1 MAKKQAYKHYS
12 LMVPDGGQLISGSNS
27 QDTAGATNYVE
38 KVNFRRETD
47 GEVRREG
54 WGRIHSDDIDVS
66 KVDIDESPVRL
77 LHQFESEGEKV
88 LIAGAGDKLYSFNES
103 TNTWSKIA
111 EELFNLDEINY
122 TSTMTSIA
130 TNYGLKAKRW
140 EVVSIDGYCIIN
152 NGVDLPLYYR
162 NGWPCAFPLF
172 SLRERGIVRVGT
184 ISEFDGRLFIADVEY
199 FDETIDNNFSY
210 FMGQSSFP
218 YYLPEAFSGYDSY
231 TTTYRVP
238 HIIEFSAWR
247 LADDQREARA
257 APNLF
262 GQTYKAE
269 VHAMQ
274 TGSIITISLPYVL
287 GGTKETG
294 GSGYESFTHN
304 PYYYMTPAE
313 LALSGHQHS
322 TFVAGESIRMSVT
335 DQFGVVK
342 VYDAEIVSINSNWLQ
357 SKTFVVL
364 QGAYNNTSTGVVTN
378 TGDPES
384 DSTQVVAV
392 GDSLDFILLKEPDT
406 FSADPE
412 MSRESSDSI
421 AFPEDGSSILKMAK
435 LGDKLMVH
443 RQTGYLSISRGDKY
457 TAFYYEERY
466 KGERVADFR
475 HTVINI
481 DEQRQ
486 MFAGFNGVYVIS
498 PASVEPVPFPALMM
512 GPEFWRLI
520 TLAEVEYVHSCE
532 NPLTQEVFMVS
543 PIGYTEIE
551 GSVQLNWGTIA
562 YDLMQGTVSLI
573 DYAFTAMTSTFP
585 TPKFKSRMFLMS
597 VHLLS
602 RSISNGTI
610 TYSPVEIQ
618 IDSESIVPTA
628 GVNYNFGAM
637 IMRYGYGSSEISRG
651 PYREFSRDG
660 VDYECTLKFGKTD
673 LQDKFSEKKMRSY
686 AIHMSDIFDYTSY
699 VDGGYVEDDFTDV
712 SVVANFKLSTFSTT
726 QQTEVEE
733 VTQELEDL
741 SNEVMIPVFAQGN
754 YFQDIIKL
762 TGIGQPFKVLG
773 RTLEV
778 SGVRTK
784 MTSEVVHG
792 S

>member
-1 MAKKQAYKHYS
+1 
-12 LMVPDGGQLISGSNS
+12 MVPEGGQLISGSNS
-27 QDTAGATNYVE
+27 QDTAGASNYVE
-38 KVNFRRETD
+38 KINFRRETD

-54 WGRIHSDDIDVS
+54 WSRVNSGGYDVS
-66 KVDIDESPVRL
+66 KLDTDDAPIRL
-77 LHQFESEGEKV
+77 LHQFESEGEKILV
-88 LIAGAGDKLYSFNES
+88 AGAGDKLYSFSES
-103 TNTWSKIA
+103 THTWSVIA

-122 TSTMTSIA
+122 TQAMTNASGL
-130 TNYGLKAKRW
+130 YGLKAKRW
-140 EVVSIDGYCIIN
+140 EVVTIDGYCIFN
-152 NGVDLPLYYR
+152 NGVDLPLFYR

-199 FDETIDNNFSY
+199 FDETIENNFSY
-210 FMGQSSFP
+210 FMGASSFP
-218 YYLPEAFSGYDSY
+218 YYLPESFSDYFHY
-231 TTTYRVP
+231 TTTYTVP

-262 GQTYKAE
+262 GQTYNGE
-269 VHAMQ
+269 VNAMQ
-274 TGSIITISLPYVL
+274 SGNITTITLPYVL
-287 GGTKETG
+287 GGTNDTS

-304 PYYYMTPAE
+304 PYYTMTPTE
-313 LALSGHQHS
+313 LALLNYEHS
-322 TFVAGESIRMSVT
+322 TFVAGDSIRMTVT
-335 DQFGVVK
+335 DQAGVVK
-342 VYDAEIVSINSNWLQ
+342 VYDADVVSISSNWLQ
-357 SKTFVVL
+357 SKTFIVL

-384 DSTQVVAV
+384 ESTQSVAI

-412 MSRESSDSI
+412 MTRESSDSI
-421 AFPEDGSSILKMAK
+421 AFPEDGSNINKMVK

-443 RQTGYLSISRGDKY
+443 RQTGYLAVSRGDKY

-498 PASVEPVPFPALMM
+498 PASVEPVPFPTFMM

-520 TLAEVEYVHSCE
+520 TNDEVEYVYSRE
-532 NPLTQEVFMVS
+532 NPLTQEIFLVS
-543 PIGYTEIE
+543 PIGYTENE
-551 GSVQLNWGTIA
+551 GSIQLNWGVIA
-562 YDLMQGTVSLI
+562 YDLIQGTLSQI
-573 DYAFTAMTSTFP
+573 DHAFTAMVSTFP
-585 TPKFKSRMFLMS
+585 TSEFQSRRFMMAVHFLSKSVS
-597 VHLLS
+597 SEGVVSYAPVSS
-602 RSISNGTI
+602 R
-610 TYSPVEIQ
+610 
-618 IDSESIVPTA
+618 IDSESIEPEA
-628 GVNYNFGAM
+628 NKAYNFGAM
-637 IMRYGYGSSEISRG
+637 IMRYGYGSSEAFRG

-660 VDYECTLKFGKTD
+660 VDYECILKFGKTD

-686 AIHMSDIFDYTSY
+686 ALHMSDIFDYSTYMTGDY
-699 VDGGYVEDDFTDV
+699 VDDNFTDI

-733 VTQELEDL
+733 VTQDLEDL

-754 YFQDIIKL
+754 YFQDAIKL
-762 TGIGQPFKVLG
+762 TGLDQPFKVLG